1 MTAVPPPAH
10 RDLAW
15 AVKQAARRVG
25 EQSPTVRGSDWRQA
39 IVQTVNTDGTVTTVD
54 GIVARR
60 MHTYLAPAE
69 GDVIVVTV
77 SSAGDWLAAGRL
89 ASGSGAW
96 TPFTLAGTWTANAN
110 YYTPAYRLNG
120 DGTASLCGLA
130 SMSGVLTSGMVV
142 ATLPAPARPAKNVR
156 VTVQVA
162 VGYFGVMSIAT
173 NGEVT
178 LNDFNPT
185 PPSTGG
191 KYIQFDTFSRYR
203 LV

>member
-1 MTAVPPPAH
+1 MTSVPPPAH

-60 MHTYLAPAE
+60 MHTYLGPAA
-69 GDVIVVTV
+69 GDVIIVTV

-89 ASGSGAW
+89 AAGDGAW
-96 TPFTLAGTWTANAN
+96 KPLTLPGGWTPVASYN
-110 YYTPAYRLNG
+110 TPAYRLYG
-120 DGTASLCGLA
+120 DGTAGLCGL
-130 SMSGVLTSGMVV
+130 STMSGALTAGMTV
-142 ATLPAPARPAKNVR
+142 ATLPAEATPARNAR
-156 VTVQVA
+156 VAVQVA
-162 VGYFGVMSIAT
+162 SGYFGVMTAT
-173 NGEVT
+173 STGVVT
-178 LNDFNPT
+178 LTDFNPA
-185 PPSTGG
+185 PPGTGT
-191 KYIQFDTFSRYR
+191 KFAEFDALSKYR